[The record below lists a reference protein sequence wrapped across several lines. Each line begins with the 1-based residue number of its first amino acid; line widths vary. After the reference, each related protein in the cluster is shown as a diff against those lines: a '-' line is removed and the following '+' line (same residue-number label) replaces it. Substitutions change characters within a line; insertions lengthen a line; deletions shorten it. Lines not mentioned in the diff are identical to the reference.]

1 MKRDTLKIITQLQ
14 TDKVAFARIVDLES
28 KEERIVRA
36 NADPSADEFETAA
49 LTACRADKSGIHE
62 IAGRDHFVNVF
73 NPPLRLIIVGAVHI
87 AQPLSMMAAQAGYA
101 IIIIDPREAF
111 ASQERFPNIVLS
123 HDWPDEAVATFEPDA
138 RTAIVTLTHDPKMDD
153 PALHAALKSD
163 CFYIGSLGSKKT
175 HGARLERLRRAGF
188 DDADLAR
195 IHGPVGLFIG
205 GKSPSE
211 IAISILAEITQVLRQ
226 GAAS

>member
-1 MKRDTLKIITQLQ
+1 MKRGTLEKIAQLQ
-14 TDKVAFARIVDLES
+14 ADKIAFARIVDLES
-28 KEERIVRA
+28 KEEQIALA
-36 NADPSADEFETAA
+36 NSDPSATDLEKTA
-49 LTACRADKSGIHE
+49 LTACRADKSGVHE
-62 IAGRDHFVNVF
+62 IEGHDYFVNVF

-101 IIIIDPREAF
+101 ITIIDPREAF
-111 ASQERFPNIVLS
+111 ASKERFPNIALS
-123 HDWPDEAVATFEPDA
+123 HDWPDEAIAKFEPDA

-153 PALHAALKSD
+153 PALHAALRSN

-175 HGARLERLRRAGF
+175 HSARLERLRQADF
-188 DDADLAR
+188 DEVSLAR
-195 IHGPVGLFIG
+195 IHGPVGLFLG

-226 GAAS
+226 GAAT